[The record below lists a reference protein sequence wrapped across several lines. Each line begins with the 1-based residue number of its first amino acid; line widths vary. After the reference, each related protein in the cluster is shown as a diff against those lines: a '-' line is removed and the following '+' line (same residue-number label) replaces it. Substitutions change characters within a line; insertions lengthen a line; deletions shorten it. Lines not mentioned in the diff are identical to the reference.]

1 MKTVFISG
9 AGSGLGAALARRYA
23 DLGAHVIVADLNI
36 ERAQETLASLSG
48 SGHSAL
54 QMDVANAI
62 DWEHAVKHVQANY
75 AGLDVLINNA
85 GIASSGDF
93 LDTTQTEWDRVIA
106 INLTS
111 IQLGCKS
118 FLPMLLKKRTS
129 LAEQATRQTSL
140 AEQATRQ
147 RCLVINT
154 ASFAGLAGAP
164 DTGVYG
170 VTKAAVVAY
179 SEILRGQVFAHGLHV
194 ACLCPSFFKTNLLE
208 SFAPGHDRM
217 RKAANQLME
226 QSALNADDVARFAID
241 QAEKGVFLLLPH
253 PDTRTKWRLKRF
265 LPELYFKKMLKMLK
279 RDKVR

>member
-9 AGSGLGAALARRYA
+9 AGSGLGAALAKRYA
-23 DLGAHVIVADLNI
+23 SLGAKVIVADLNAD
-36 ERAQETLASLSG
+36 RAQETLASLSG
-48 SGHSAL
+48 SGHSAI
-54 QMDVANAI
+54 QIDVASAT
-62 DWEHAVKHVQANY
+62 DWERALDHVQASY
-75 AGLDVLINNA
+75 TGLDVLINNA
-85 GIASSGDF
+85 GIASSGNF
-93 LDTTQTEWDRVIA
+93 LDTTQAEWDRVIA

-118 FLPMLLKKRTS
+118 FLPMLLKKRGS
-129 LAEQATRQTSL
+129 
-140 AEQATRQ
+140 
-147 RCLVINT
+147 LVINT

-226 QSALNADDVARFAID
+226 QSQLNADDVARFAISE
-241 QAEKGVFLLLPH
+241 AEKGVFLLLPH

-279 RDKVR
+279 RDKIR